1 MGGAGAGTGSG
12 SLSASI
18 RAGYRRRDPERALL
32 HATVRTHLKTFLAE
46 MEQRGDGAGLPG
58 FVPPH
63 AWNFDPPRGPRA
75 PARAH
80 APVGPL
86 FAVLGAFPPRPRPSA
101 HHPHARPGAARDLH
115 VTAPARAAI
124 GSAGATDGG
133 SDLRAA
139 IRWRPQPQYP
149 PPLRHPGR
157 RFRPQGGQHPL
168 RGATWTGG

>member
-1 MGGAGAGTGSG
+1 MGEAGEVACTASVSAG
-12 SLSASI
+12 L
-18 RAGYRRRDPERALL
+18 GYRRREPERTLL

-63 AWNFDPPRGPRA
+63 AGNFDPPRGPRA

-86 FAVLGAFPPRPRPSA
+86 FAALGAFPPRPRPSA

-115 VTAPARAAI
+115 VTAP
-124 GSAGATDGG
+124 
-133 SDLRAA
+133 
-139 IRWRPQPQYP
+139 
-149 PPLRHPGR
+149 
-157 RFRPQGGQHPL
+157 
-168 RGATWTGG
+168 